1 MNTKRQHRL
10 TFRATEEELTEIKKR
25 EKDSGAKN
33 SQAYLLRAA
42 LQNGITKDEAESLVP
57 VLEQIFDELK
67 RVGTELK
74 REGNNLNQI
83 AAKLNGGGAADGV
96 QQAIEENRATLK
108 ELSSVWQSLRQFQA
122 AHL

>member
-1 MNTKRQHRL
+1 M
-10 TFRATEEELTEIKKR
+10 
-25 EKDSGAKN
+25 
-33 SQAYLLRAA
+33 
-42 LQNGITKDEAESLVP
+42 QNGITKDEAECLVP

-96 QQAIEENRATLK
+96 QQAIEDNRATLK

-122 AHL
+122 EHL